1 MHVFNDFSIFML
13 LFRPLYAGKC
23 LILQRHCNNQIE
35 KSGKLTAPEYI
46 QLKAFARIDGLVLSV
61 VWLVSF
67 CCYILGITS
76 PLYGLLAMG
85 LALATPIIVG
95 SRLRRFR
102 DKGLDGSIS
111 FLRAWAYV
119 ILVFFYGGLLFA
131 VGQFVYFAYVDHG
144 YLLLTISDVLSVPET
159 AEALKQMGMTEQVD
173 EALQMMG
180 TMRPIDIVLSILTNN
195 ILLGI
200 LIGLPIAALMRKN
213 PIVKL

>member
-1 MHVFNDFSIFML
+1 M
-13 LFRPLYAGKC
+13 
-23 LILQRHCNNQIE
+23 
-35 KSGKLTAPEYI
+35 TAPEYI
-46 QLKAFARIDGLVLSV
+46 QLKAFARIDGLVLAV
-61 VWLVSF
+61 LWLVSF

-85 LALATPIIVG
+85 LALATPIFVG

-131 VGQFVYFAYVDHG
+131 VGQFVYFAYVDQG
-144 YLLLTISDVLSVPET
+144 YLLQTITDMMSVPET
-159 AEALKQMGMTEQVD
+159 AEALKQMGMTDQVD

-180 TMRPIDIVLSILTNN
+180 TMRPIDIALSILTNN

-200 LIGLPIAALMRKN
+200 LIGLPIAALLRKSR
-213 PIVKL
+213 IVKL

>member
-1 MHVFNDFSIFML
+1 M
-13 LFRPLYAGKC
+13 
-23 LILQRHCNNQIE
+23 
-35 KSGKLTAPEYI
+35 TAPEYI